1 VIATGG
7 RVYQTAVV
15 TPLAKGL
22 IGRSPRREDAM
33 SIGRQLSVVGFMLAL
48 AALDFVGALV
58 AQDLADR
65 RRMSSL
71 LLGSALSITL
81 FVVYAVALRL
91 ADLSIV
97 TMGWIVMLQVAVIA
111 WDVVRRGLQL
121 NPVQWAAITLIIV
134 LQIFLTA
141 TTQGRADRPGTTAAY
156 EMTRPGGAQTSTAV
170 VTPGRSPVTR

>member
-1 VIATGG
+1 V
-7 RVYQTAVV
+7 
-15 TPLAKGL
+15 
-22 IGRSPRREDAM
+22 

-48 AALDFVGALV
+48 AALDFAGALV

-111 WDVVRRGLQL
+111 SDVVRHGLHL
-121 NPVQWAAITLIIV
+121 NPLQWTAITLIIV

-141 TTQGRADRPGTTAAY
+141 TTQRRADPPRTSAAY
-156 EMTRPGGAQTSTAV
+156 EMPCRGGGQTSTGV
-170 VTPGRSPVTR
+170 VAPGRSPVTR